1 MYSPLRYYPFHS
13 FLVDDSLSSWSR
25 SWRSIIAELLG
36 TMLFTFASGTAVV
49 ATNTL
54 TDSPAGAVLLV
65 ALASGFAYMAL
76 VFNFWNLSG
85 GHLNPCVTW
94 ATLISRRIGACK
106 GVAYLLAQFA
116 GGMLGGLLVLAA
128 TPQSDQGFIGSKLWN
143 DNLSSFSGYLLET
156 LVSFLLVHTFFA
168 TAFDSVGMGR
178 LAPLAIG
185 LVQTFS
191 YLLTW
196 RFTGP
201 CANPARLLGIA
212 VVTGQ
217 YHHLWVYL
225 SAPFVGSTLATLL
238 YIILFGTRHVNVS
251 EADLSSFD
259 GEYQHL
265 ADGSKSPARLEGTFI
280 APAGREHGVA
290 SI

>member
-1 MYSPLRYYPFHS
+1 
-13 FLVDDSLSSWSR
+13 
-25 SWRSIIAELLG
+25 
-36 TMLFTFASGTAVV
+36 MLFTFASGTAVV

-54 TDSPAGAVLLV
+54 PDSQSGAILLV

-76 VFNFWNLSG
+76 LFNFWNLSG

-94 ATLISRRIGACK
+94 GTLISRRIGVCK
-106 GVAYLLAQFA
+106 GAAYIIAQF
-116 GGMLGGLLVLAA
+116 GGAMLGGLLVLAA
-128 TPQSDQGFIGSKLWN
+128 TPQTDQGFIGSHIWSE
-143 DNLSSFSGYLLET
+143 NLSNFSGFFLET

-178 LAPLAIG
+178 LAPIAIG
-185 LVQTFS
+185 LVQTFG

-201 CANPARLLGIA
+201 CGNPARLLGIA

-225 SAPFVGSTLATLL
+225 IAPFVGSTIAALL
-238 YIILFGTRHVNVS
+238 YTILFSTRHLSIS
-251 EADLSSFD
+251 EADLSSSMD
-259 GEYQHL
+259 GEYVHS
-265 ADGSKSPARLEGTFI
+265 ADGTKSTGIEVIVPT
-280 APAGREHGVA
+280 REHGVA